1 MFQLQWIPM
10 KIPESYLCD
19 TREPKSLGAVLPHAA
34 PQYSSAT
41 SRTSSASAQTL
52 HKKLVVF
59 E

>member
-1 MFQLQWIPM
+1 M